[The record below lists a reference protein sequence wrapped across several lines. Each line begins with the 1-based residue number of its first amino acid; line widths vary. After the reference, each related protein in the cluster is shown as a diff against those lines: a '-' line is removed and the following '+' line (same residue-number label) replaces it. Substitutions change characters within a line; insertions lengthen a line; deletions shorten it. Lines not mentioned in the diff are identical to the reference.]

1 MPITNEHVKGRVFLK
16 EMYADGYFPRHL
28 VDKGRQILLELCE
41 QIEEQGPEDED
52 ALYVLTHAATDEFN
66 ELAGEFEDAGSEI
79 ETVARECIGDDF
91 DFIARAYGFGD
102 VDTEELIATRDW

>member
-1 MPITNEHVKGRVFLK
+1 
-16 EMYADGYFPRHL
+16 
-28 VDKGRQILLELCE
+28 
-41 QIEEQGPEDED
+41 
-52 ALYVLTHAATDEFN
+52 
-66 ELAGEFEDAGSEI
+66 LAGEFEDAGSEI